1 MKRLFILFL
10 LIFGAV
16 NFAFGGYVDSVDEL
30 IQTHT
35 TPRSVAH
42 WIYTNIQYK
51 DDPAD
56 TDVWQNPYE
65 TFRLKTGDCEDMS
78 ILAMKVLEKHGYK
91 CYLLM
96 VWDEESGHAV
106 CVVTLNDGFCWV
118 STEGYVRAFTKNL
131 LKIPEEVMWDYT
143 DYKYVGWDY
152 IQRRIHRR

>member
-51 DDPAD
+51 DDPEGI
-56 TDVWQNPYE
+56 WQSPYE
-65 TFRLKTGDCEDMS
+65 TFRLKTGDCED
-78 ILAMKVLEKHGYK
+78 LATLAFKVLTSNGYK
-91 CYLLM
+91 CYVLIL
-96 VWDEESGHAV
+96 WNDEGGHAV
-106 CVVTLNDGFCWV
+106 CVVTLNDGFGIIDNGDF
-118 STEGYVRAFTKNL
+118 SYAFTKNL